1 MKEPHR
7 RETAVASRM
16 PLGHESLLA
25 LACADAGCALAGHE
39 AGAPVAVLAIPL
51 AEHREGRARV
61 SRIALANSGPKWH
74 SPERGVLELELPQ
87 GEGSRQSLHPG
98 THQVHM

>member
-7 RETAVASRM
+7 RETAEAPRM
-16 PLGHESLLA
+16 PLGPVPVLA
-25 LACADAGCALAGHE
+25 LAGADAGCALAGCR
-39 AGAPVAVLAIPL
+39 AVAPVVVPAIPV

-74 SPERGVLELELPQ
+74 SPERGVLVLELPQ
-87 GEGSRQSLHPG
+87 GEGSR
-98 THQVHM
+98 

>member
-16 PLGHESLLA
+16 PLGHEPVLA

-61 SRIALANSGPKWH
+61 SRIALVSAGLKWH
-74 SPERGVLELELPQ
+74 CPQRGVFVLGLPLE
-87 GEGSRQSLHPG
+87 EGGRWHLHPG
-98 THQVHM
+98 THQVRM